1 VIPVEN
7 DSGYYKAERTLPM
20 KRLAIVLVTMLLSAV
35 ACYAQNPAETQP
47 ATAPA
52 QGTAATANT
61 QSPQGSQM
69 QLPAGTLI
77 PAELSKTVDAHKAK
91 SGDKVEAKVATDLQ
105 ARSGETVIPKGS
117 KITGHVTDVKA
128 KSKADPSSTLGI
140 AFDRI
145 AMKDGRELP
154 FNAEIQ
160 ALRKPQ
166 MQTQTAG
173 GNEPMSESPSG
184 APSVGGPMQGGS
196 TGGATRAGTSSGPY
210 PSGAT
215 SETSGQRGST
225 ANAGGGAA
233 APQLTGNSQGVVGS
247 PDLSLQQSAQG
258 STVTAQNE
266 NVRLDSGTQMILR
279 VKNK

>member
-1 VIPVEN
+1 
-7 DSGYYKAERTLPM
+7 M
-20 KRLAIVLVTMLLSAV
+20 KRLAIALVTMLLSAV
-35 ACYAQNPAETQP
+35 LCYAQNPGETQP
-47 ATAPA
+47 ATPPA
-52 QGTAATANT
+52 QGTAATANP
-61 QSPQGSQM
+61 QSPQGSQVM

-105 ARSGETVIPKGS
+105 SRTGETVIPKGA

-128 KSKADPSSTLGI
+128 KSKGDPSSTLGI

-145 AMKDGRELP
+145 AMKDGKELP

-173 GNEPMSESPSG
+173 GNEPMSEIPSG

-196 TGGATRAGTSSGPY
+196 TGGATRAGTSGGPY
-210 PSGAT
+210 PSGGT
-215 SETSGQRGST
+215 SETSGRSGT
-225 ANAGGGAA
+225 ANAGGAAA

-247 PDLSLQQSAQG
+247 PDLSLQQTAQG

-266 NVRLDSGTQMILR
+266 NVRLDGGTQMILR
-279 VKNK
+279 VKSK

>member
-1 VIPVEN
+1 
-7 DSGYYKAERTLPM
+7 M
-20 KRLAIVLVTMLLSAV
+20 KRLVIALVTMLLSA
-35 ACYAQNPAETQP
+35 ALCYAQNSAETQP
-47 ATAPA
+47 AAA
-52 QGTAATANT
+52 QDTAATANP
-61 QSPQGSQM
+61 QSPPASQGT

-77 PAELSKTVDAHKAK
+77 PVELSKTVDAHKAK
-91 SGDKVEAKVATDLQ
+91 SGDKVEAKVVTDLQ
-105 ARSGETVIPKGS
+105 TRTGETVIPKGA
-117 KITGHVTDVKA
+117 KITGHVIEAKA

-154 FNAEIQ
+154 LNAEIQ

-166 MQTQTAG
+166 IQTQTAG
-173 GNEPMSESPSG
+173 GNEPVSESPSG
-184 APSVGGPMQGGS
+184 APSVGGRIQGGS
-196 TGGATRAGTSSGPY
+196 TSGATRAGTSNGPY
-210 PSGAT
+210 PSGG
-215 SETSGQRGST
+215 TSGSSGQTGGT
-225 ANAGGGAA
+225 ANADGAAA

>member
-1 VIPVEN
+1 
-7 DSGYYKAERTLPM
+7 M
-20 KRLAIVLVTMLLSAV
+20 KRLVIALVTMLLSA
-35 ACYAQNPAETQP
+35 ALCYAQNPAETQP
-47 ATAPA
+47 ATPPA
-52 QGTAATANT
+52 QGTPATPNP
-61 QSPQGSQM
+61 QSPQGSQVM

-105 ARSGETVIPKGS
+105 ARTGETVIPKGA
-117 KITGHVTDVKA
+117 KIIGHVTDAKA
-128 KSKADPSSTLGI
+128 KSKGDPSSTLGI

-166 MQTQTAG
+166 LQTQTAA
-173 GNEPMSESPSG
+173 GNEPVSESPS
-184 APSVGGPMQGGS
+184 APSVGGPIPGGG
-196 TGGATRAGTSSGPY
+196 TGGATRAGTSNGPSY
-210 PSGAT
+210 PSGGT
-215 SETSGQRGST
+215 SATSGQTGGT
-225 ANAGGGAA
+225 ANAGGAAA

-266 NVRLDSGTQMILR
+266 NVRLDGGTQMILR